1 MQGKFYLVLFSLLC
15 FIAASRSRYGSYY
28 RDNLLQ
34 QSNGCYA
41 WHIRNSGGQCD
52 CSNYTFKG
60 IIKCQGA
67 DNAKVLD
74 CYCATPDE
82 NGEGTVVGSCI
93 YNCENKD
100 NVFHD
105 TVYHAIAA
113 NMCESEFNR
122 AGVLCGQCV
131 EDHWPLMYTFDMRC
145 MNCTEEQ
152 SRANWVYFIL
162 LSILP
167 TTFFFVLSLVLRV
180 SVLSSYLHGFVIFSQ
195 GISIP
200 ASMRLIL
207 RAVNKRV
214 LINRTA
220 KIIAAL
226 YGFWN
231 LDFFRTVMP
240 PLCVRLSTLEAL
252 SLDYLVAVF
261 PLIMILFMYFLVYL
275 YYKNNIVIVFLSRP
289 IRALFAKFQKEVNM
303 KSILAESYVTFFV
316 LTYMKFLGTSFD
328 LLMPTYVHS
337 MYGNTHMATY
347 YDASIRYF
355 SHQHLPLALTA
366 LAVLVLFVLMPTLL
380 ILLYPF
386 RFFRAILRFLRLNTS
401 LVEMFVGHF
410 HKCYKDGTEPNTR
423 DCRWF
428 AALFLLIRIFLILV
442 YAVTLTS
449 VFFPLAV
456 IIIFI
461 FVMILI
467 SVKPY
472 KAEYVNNI
480 KFDATFLLLLSLF
493 YLSIISVDVSSVKD
507 HRLVHLSFYIAAIF
521 GSVPLTYIV
530 IIIFMWLVR
539 KRKYG
544 PTLVREMAVSFKFR
558 KNIIDDDNSDV
569 PDRLLNPDDY
579 GSRSGSMIT
588 YGSLSET
595 RLNNKDTYDN

>member
-1 MQGKFYLVLFSLLC
+1 MYIYLCTAALLATGC
-15 FIAASRSRYGSYY
+15 TQYGNYYAS
-28 RDNLLQ
+28 NTLEQ
-34 QSNGCYA
+34 ENGCGA
-41 WHIRNSGGQCD
+41 WQIKEEHGTCN
-52 CSNYTFKG
+52 CSTHVFKG
-60 IIKCQGA
+60 VIKCDGTET
-67 DNAKVLD
+67 AKVLD
-74 CYCATPDE
+74 CYCATLDE
-82 NGEGTVVGSCI
+82 DSNGTVVGSCI

-105 TVYHAIAA
+105 TVYHAILG
-113 NMCESEFNR
+113 NMCEQEFNR
-122 AGVLCGQCV
+122 TGVLCGRCMD
-131 EDHWPLMYTFDMRC
+131 DHYPLLYTFDMSCR
-145 MNCTEEQ
+145 NCTEEE
-152 SRANWVYFIL
+152 SKKNLVYFIL
-162 LSILP
+162 LATLPSTLFFIL
-167 TTFFFVLSLVLRV
+167 FLLLRI

-207 RAVNKRV
+207 RAVNKKP
-214 LINRTA
+214 LINRTTKA
-220 KIIAAL
+220 IAAL

-240 PLCVRLSTLEAL
+240 PMCVRLSTLQAL
-252 SLDYLVAVF
+252 SLDYIVAVF
-261 PLIMILFMYFLVYL
+261 PLIAILLMYFMVYL
-275 YYKNNIVIVFLSRP
+275 YYKNNIVVVFLSRP
-289 IRALFAKFQKEVNM
+289 IRAVFAKFQKEVNM
-303 KSILAESYVTFFV
+303 KSTLAEAYVTFFV

-337 MYGNTHMATY
+337 MYGSTYMASY
-347 YDASIRYF
+347 YDGTIKYF
-355 SHQHLPLALTA
+355 KREHLALALPA
-366 LAVLVLFVLMPTLL
+366 LATLIIFVLMPTLL

-386 RFFRAILRFLRLNTS
+386 RFFRAILRFFRLNTT
-401 LVEMFVGHF
+401 LLEMFVGHF
-410 HKCYKDGTEPNTR
+410 HKCYKDGSEPNTR

-428 AALFLLIRIFLILV
+428 ASLFLLIRIFLILV

-493 YLSIISVDVSSVKD
+493 YLSIISIDVSSVKD
-507 HRLVHLSFYIAAIF
+507 HRLVHLSFYIAAVF
-521 GSVPLTYIV
+521 GSVPLIYIFV
-530 IIIFMWLVR
+530 IIIMWIVR

-544 PTLVREMAVSFKFR
+544 PTLVREMAVNLKLR
-558 KNIIDDDNSDV
+558 KHAYDDDNSDV

-579 GSRSGSMIT
+579 GSRSGSMT
-588 YGSLSET
+588 VYGSASVT
-595 RLNNKDTYDN
+595 RIKNEYSYDN